1 MSMISF
7 PYAIFTETPDFPVHL
22 QYGFHDEEL
31 YLHAHEDFSELVIV
45 LNGSAAHVVGG
56 ESYYVSKGD
65 VFVVGQNTEHGYQQ
79 TKRLTICN
87 IMFRQGVFD
96 NAYDIRQLP
105 GFQALFV
112 LEPHYSQKYHF
123 LSHLKLYEQT
133 FSEVEALITAVMQE
147 YQNKKTGWQT
157 ITYAGFLEL
166 CVMLSRCYQNTDSG
180 NAFLKLADAAAYLEH
195 HFCEDVSMPELAE
208 LSGYSERQ
216 FFRVFKSVFQ
226 TTPNAYI
233 TDLRIKK
240 AQQLLQNTS
249 SSIGEIAY
257 QCGYDDQNYFSRIFR
272 KYMGMNPVNYRHIR
286 KANLSVS

>member
-1 MSMISF
+1 MAMLAF
-7 PYAIFTETPDFPVHL
+7 PYKIFTGTTDFPVHL

-45 LNGSAAHVVGG
+45 LNGSAAHIVGG
-56 ESYYVSKGD
+56 ESYHISKGD

-79 TKRLTICN
+79 TKHLTICN
-87 IMFRQGVFD
+87 IMFRQEVFQ
-96 NAYDIRQLP
+96 NAYDLRQIP

-123 LSHLKLYEQT
+123 LSHLKLHEQA
-133 FSEVEALITAVMQE
+133 FSETETQLTAVMQE
-147 YQNKKTGWQT
+147 YRNKTPGWQT
-157 ITYAGFLEL
+157 VTYAEFLKL

-180 NAFLKLADAAAYLEH
+180 STFLKLADAAAYLEH
-195 HFCEDVSMPELAE
+195 HFCETISMPELAG

-226 TTPNAYI
+226 TTPVLYI
-233 TDLRIKK
+233 AGLRMKK
-240 AQQLLQNTS
+240 AKHLLQNTS
-249 SSIGEIAY
+249 LSIGEVAF

-272 KYMGMNPVNYRHIR
+272 KYTGSSPSTYRHVQ
-286 KANLSVS
+286 KENL

>member
-1 MSMISF
+1 MPMIAF
-7 PYAIFTETPDFPVHL
+7 PYALFSETPDFPVHL

-56 ESYYVSKGD
+56 ESYHISKGD

-79 TKRLTICN
+79 TRHLTICN
-87 IMFRQGVFD
+87 IMFRQEVFE
-96 NAYDIRQLP
+96 NAYDLRQIA

-123 LSHLKLYEQT
+123 LSHLKLHEQT
-133 FSEVEALITAVMQE
+133 FAEAEAMITALMQE
-147 YQNKKTGWQT
+147 YQKKKTGWQAAA
-157 ITYAGFLEL
+157 YAGFLQL

-180 NAFLKLADAAAYLEH
+180 NTFLKLADAAAYLEH
-195 HFCEDVSMPELAE
+195 HFCETVSMPELAG

-226 TTPNAYI
+226 TTPNLYI

-240 AQQLLQNTS
+240 AQHLLQNTS
-249 SSIGEIAY
+249 LSIGEVAF
-257 QCGYDDQNYFSRIFR
+257 QCGYDDQNYFSHIFR
-272 KYMGMNPVNYRHIR
+272 KYTGMTPGGYRNIK
-286 KANLSVS
+286 KAAL